1 MVGLLFFDWGVIVLS
16 CVKYILDTKGL
27 YATFSMFV
35 MASPSVHERV
45 LDCGTENKL
54 GS

>member
-1 MVGLLFFDWGVIVLS
+1 MLS
-16 CVKYILDTKGL
+16 CVKYIVDTKGL
-27 YATFSMFV
+27 YSTFSVFV

-45 LDCGTENKL
+45 SDYRTENKL

>member
-1 MVGLLFFDWGVIVLS
+1 VLA
-16 CVKYILDTKGL
+16 CVKYIVDTKGL

-35 MASPSVHERV
+35 MASPSVHERA

-54 GS
+54 GSWF